1 VARIADV
8 IAQDT
13 ALRVQ
18 TIRLDGGVSRG
29 DFVCQALADL
39 TGAVVER
46 PRTAVD
52 MTAWGAAALAGLS
65 AGVYKDIGEIAA
77 LRYEQLDWF
86 TERHRANYLI
96 RKIDRV
102 FKPQLPESERRRRLE
117 RFYNAAP
124 RAGQWREDDRL
135 EVRHTHERMSLGAA
149 LAWLTIGVLIGIGAT
164 VYTVGLWYPR
174 Q

>member
-1 VARIADV
+1 VSSPGRFDWCRGGETAHSRRHDCLGCCRARR
-8 IAQDT
+8 T
-13 ALRVQ
+13 ECWRVQ
-18 TIRLDGGVSRG
+18 RHWRNCRAQVS
-29 DFVCQALADL
+29 L
-39 TGAVVER
+39 
-46 PRTAVD
+46 
-52 MTAWGAAALAGLS
+52 
-65 AGVYKDIGEIAA
+65 
-77 LRYEQLDWF
+77 LDWF

-149 LAWLTIGVLIGIGAT
+149 LAWLIIGVLIGIGAT